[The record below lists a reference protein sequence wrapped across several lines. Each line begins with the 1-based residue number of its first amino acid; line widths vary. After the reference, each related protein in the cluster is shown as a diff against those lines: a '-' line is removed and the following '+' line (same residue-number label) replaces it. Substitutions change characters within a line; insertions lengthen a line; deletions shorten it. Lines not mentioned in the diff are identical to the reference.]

1 MDIEYRFR
9 PSHQYGYFRSAH
21 HLYTHSSDQGRPPS
35 TKDCPFVTSRRPSP
49 VHGVTRLGS
58 QAEFNGAGPIL
69 LSRIFCV
76 IYDIW
81 L

>member
-35 TKDCPFVTSRRPSP
+35 TKDCPFSP
-49 VHGVTRLGS
+49 VAGLALFMASPGS
-58 QAEFNGAGPIL
+58 GHRRSSMELVQ
-69 LSRIFCV
+69 FCCPV
-76 IYDIW
+76 SSV
-81 L
+81 